1 MGRLLQDKVTIVT
14 GAARGIGR
22 AVTRA
27 FAAEGATVFAV
38 DIIAA
43 DLAEVMAEL
52 DAEGLTAHP
61 LVADIA
67 RPDDVQ
73 RIATETLAASGR
85 IDCLANVAGVITYR
99 PIEELSLEEWDRILG
114 INLRGTFLCTRA
126 VVQTMKRQRTG
137 SIINVSSRA
146 GATGFAE
153 LSAYCA
159 AKFGVEGLS
168 RALALELA
176 PFGIAVNTIT
186 PGTPVHT
193 AMSEVTYTPDKRKIW
208 QDPAVIAP
216 AFVHLACQT
225 SDGLND
231 QTINAWELTK
241 QLRAQSGKA
250 RVSQGAAPEKWT
262 PP

>member
-1 MGRLLQDKVTIVT
+1 MGRLQDKVAIVT

-27 FAAEGATVFAV
+27 FAAEGAAVYAV
-38 DIIAA
+38 DVIED
-43 DLAEVMAEL
+43 DLAEVVAAL
-52 DAEGLTAHP
+52 DAEGLVASP

-67 RPDDVQ
+67 VPDDVE
-73 RIATETLAASGR
+73 RIAAHAIEAAGR
-85 IDCLANVAGVITYR
+85 IDCLANVAGIITYE
-99 PIEELSLEEWDRILG
+99 PIEEMSLAEWDRILG
-114 INLRGTFLCTRA
+114 VNLRGTFMCARA
-126 VVQTMKRQRTG
+126 VVPTMKRQRSG

-146 GATGFAE
+146 GAMGFADMT
-153 LSAYCA
+153 AYCA

-208 QDPAVIAP
+208 QDPAVITP
-216 AFVHLACQT
+216 AFVHLACQ
-225 SDGLND
+225 SAEGLND
-231 QTINAWELTK
+231 QYVNAWDLTK
-241 QLRAQSGKA
+241 QLQA
-250 RVSQGAAPEKWT
+250 QGAGAKQ
-262 PP
+262 

>member
-1 MGRLLQDKVTIVT
+1 MGRLQNKITIVT

-52 DAEGLTAHP
+52 DAEGLAAYP

-67 RPDDVQ
+67 LADDVE
-73 RIATETLAASGR
+73 RIAAEAMATGGR
-85 IDCLANVAGVITYR
+85 IDCLANIAGVISYQL
-99 PIEELSLEEWDRILG
+99 IEQTSLDEWDRILG

-126 VVQTMKRQRTG
+126 VVPTMKRQRSG

-146 GATGFAE
+146 GVMGFTE

-159 AKFGVEGLS
+159 AKFGGRGSEPGAGARTGAVRHRRQHHHARHTGPHRHERGDLPAGQTQGLAGPRGHRARFRPS
-168 RALALELA
+168 RGSNRRWLGTNK
-176 PFGIAVNTIT
+176 PST
-186 PGTPVHT
+186 PGT
-193 AMSEVTYTPDKRKIW
+193 
-208 QDPAVIAP
+208 
-216 AFVHLACQT
+216 
-225 SDGLND
+225 
-231 QTINAWELTK
+231 
-241 QLRAQSGKA
+241 
-250 RVSQGAAPEKWT
+250 
-262 PP
+262 